1 MSYINREKV
10 LGEITDQLR
19 LFKGEENLPENKQ
32 AINQVIACQSIV
44 AETPEPE
51 SVAVRIKDYKSNF
64 CKCGACKKRVITPLV
79 LDLENGETVF
89 CPKCGVK
96 LKGVVSDDEFY
107 KEVEAGS
114 RVPLVYDDY
123 KGENIYDAEEAGVII
138 KRHKEGAV

>member
-1 MSYINREKV
+1 MSYINREEV

-32 AINQVIACQSIV
+32 AINQVIACRNIV
-44 AETPEPE
+44 AETPEPVC
-51 SVAVRIKDYKSNF
+51 VAVLIEDYKSNF
-64 CKCGACKKRVITPLV
+64 CKCGNCKKRVIPPLV

-96 LKGVVSDDEFY
+96 LEGIFAEDEFNQYIANNVPLAYDDE
-107 KEVEAGS
+107 KKKN
-114 RVPLVYDDY
+114 VYTS
-123 KGENIYDAEEAGVII
+123 EEAGVII

>member
-19 LFKGEENLPENKQ
+19 LFEDTPENKK
-32 AINQVIACQSIV
+32 VIDQITACRNIV

-64 CKCGACKKRVITPLV
+64 CKCGACKKRVINPLV

-114 RVPLVYDDY
+114 RVPLAYDDE

>member
-32 AINQVIACQSIV
+32 AINQLIACRNIV

-51 SVAVRIKDYKSNF
+51 SVAVHIKDYKSNF
-64 CKCGACKKRVITPLV
+64 CKCGTCKKRVITPLV

-96 LKGVVSDDEFY
+96 LKGVVTEDEFNQHIANNVPLAYDDER
-107 KEVEAGS
+107 EEN
-114 RVPLVYDDY
+114 VYTS
-123 KGENIYDAEEAGVII
+123 EEAGAVI
-138 KRHKEGAV
+138 KRHKEGF

>member
-1 MSYINREKV
+1 MSYIHREKV

-19 LFKGEENLPENKQ
+19 LFEDIPENRK
-32 AINQVIACQSIV
+32 VIDQITACRNIV

-51 SVAVRIKDYKSNF
+51 SVAIRIKDYKSNF

-96 LKGVVSDDEFY
+96 LKGVVTEDEFNQHIAFLSLMMM
-107 KEVEAGS
+107 KE
-114 RVPLVYDDY
+114 
-123 KGENIYDAEEAGVII
+123 
-138 KRHKEGAV
+138 KRMSTLLRKQERS